1 MARIDSRQYYDDP
14 ALANDFCEGYVSL
27 PVGILFPPLVVI
39 VMGIFLAL
47 ALSSINV
54 DIAAVPQ
61 GEMQPPTVNV
71 DGHIAP
77 LFTPEVRRWEKK
89 IVAWSETH
97 NLDPNLVATVMQIE
111 SCGDP
116 RAVSHAGAMGLFQ
129 VMPYHFSAGE
139 NAYEPTTNAQRGL
152 AYLRRA
158 LDARGGEVSLGLA
171 GYNAGISGAKRP
183 RSAWPNETIQYVYW
197 GTGIYADA
205 QKDKSHS
212 ARLDEWL
219 GRGGA
224 SLCAQAASRLGLQQ

>member
-1 MARIDSRQYYDDP
+1 MARIDSRQYSDDP

-27 PVGILFPPLVVI
+27 PVGILFPPLVVLI
-39 VMGIFLAL
+39 VGIFLAL
-47 ALSSINV
+47 ALTRVEV
-54 DIAAVPQ
+54 DAAALPQ
-61 GEMQPPTVNV
+61 GEIQASSLHVS
-71 DGHIAP
+71 GHIAP
-77 LFTPEVRRWEKK
+77 LFTPEVHRWEKK

-116 RAVSHAGAMGLFQ
+116 KAVSHAGAMGLFQ

-139 NAYEPTTNAQRGL
+139 NAYKPAINAQRGL

-158 LDARGGEVSLGLA
+158 LDARGGDVQLGLA
-171 GYNAGISGAKRP
+171 GYNAGISGAKKP
-183 RSAWPNETIQYVYW
+183 KSAWPNETIQYVYW

-205 QKDKSHS
+205 KKDKSHS
-212 ARLDEWL
+212 PRLDEWL